1 MKEHIVR
8 FIKGH
13 LEHFKMTKRE
23 SFLTIRF
30 YTPLYE
36 KGIREKKNRP
46 IETTVL
52 LEKMHNHAFVSVIIR
67 IFRAFK
73 N

>member
-1 MKEHIVR
+1 
-8 FIKGH
+8 
-13 LEHFKMTKRE
+13 MTKRE
-23 SFLTIRF
+23 SFLPIRF

-36 KGIREKKNRP
+36 KGIKEKKNRP
-46 IETTVL
+46 METTVL
-52 LEKMHNHAFVSVIIR
+52 LEKMHNHAFVSVIIS